1 MNFDIKDVKSWA
13 NRHDVK
19 IKSVTGFFGNS
30 LLEIDNEIR
39 RYNKGEKD
47 HLHELYQISDNGCC
61 CFGYA
66 TYFADTG
73 AFSGTNN
80 FAFFLPLDA
89 VKKDKLEKKY
99 RPFKDLYEFYQ
110 FLSFNSRITKED
122 FTPNMLLGLYFTCRE
137 KKAPRFAHTIVINRI
152 DFDLA
157 DDPCEPCIEGR
168 NLGLWFDYAEIMND
182 EGKWQP
188 FGVQIND

>member
-1 MNFDIKDVKSWA
+1 MKFDIKDVKSWA

-19 IKSVTGFFGNS
+19 VGDEGYFCN
-30 LLEIDNEIR
+30 
-39 RYNKGEKD
+39 
-47 HLHELYQISDNGCC
+47 HISDLYDMSNIELTKIERIRDNQAS
-61 CFGYA
+61 CFFSTAFYGGY
-66 TYFADTG
+66 
-73 AFSGTNN
+73 S
-80 FAFFLPLDA
+80 FFLPLNA
-89 VKKDKLEKKY
+89 VKEDKLEKKY

-122 FTPNMLLGLYFTCRE
+122 FTPNMLLGLYFKYRE

-168 NLGLWFDYAEIMND
+168 NLGLYFDFSEIMND
-182 EGKWQP
+182 DGEWQP
-188 FGVQIND
+188 FGVEVKE

>member
-1 MNFDIKDVKSWA
+1 MKFDIKDVKSWA

-19 IKSVTGFFGNS
+19 VGDEGYFCN
-30 LLEIDNEIR
+30 
-39 RYNKGEKD
+39 
-47 HLHELYQISDNGCC
+47 HISDLYDMSNIELTKIERIRDNQAS
-61 CFGYA
+61 CFFSTAFYGGY
-66 TYFADTG
+66 
-73 AFSGTNN
+73 S
-80 FAFFLPLDA
+80 FFLPLNA
-89 VKKDKLEKKY
+89 VKEDKLEKKY

-122 FTPNMLLGLYFTCRE
+122 FTPNMLLGLYFKYRE

-168 NLGLWFDYAEIMND
+168 NLGLWFDFSEIMND
-182 EGKWQP
+182 DGKWQP
-188 FGVQIND
+188 FGVEVKE